1 MLPLVQSPQVAA
13 LSTAF
18 MSMMIVSGTPPM
30 LAGLTMAFHTNL
42 FGAITHY
49 ASGQGPGCYCSECPF
64 KTLVNSRFLI

>member
-1 MLPLVQSPQVAA
+1 
-13 LSTAF
+13 
-18 MSMMIVSGTPPM
+18 MMIVSGTPPM